1 MNKIKAVFSFGWP
14 YLARYWQRLVI
25 GVLLGF
31 IFGLANG
38 SFIWATKTTFAR
50 LTPPSALTNSVTASA
65 QTNSLSASTATTSP
79 TTTDENSLKEKLKRK
94 LNHVGDAVDHAV
106 DPWLPKLKRK
116 IDMKQIIGGLLL
128 LPLLVGIRGAA
139 SYLSTYCLSWVSE
152 RAMNNLRVDILAKLN
167 TLSLDFYHRSKT
179 GDLLQRVNSD
189 TIALQQTLSLGFS
202 DLVKEPITIIILLTG
217 LLMLSVKLTLFALLF
232 MPLCI
237 VPIVVLGRK
246 VRRASKDSSA
256 PFIAQLSLLVEAFS
270 GVRVIKAFALENR
283 QLERFRENC
292 KQLTSH
298 GIRGMKAKA
307 LVNPI
312 IEVIA
317 LTGLGALIVYIVASD
332 TTLSDM
338 MGFLVGTFMLLEPI
352 KKLANA
358 HVTFE
363 QTSVGVGRLMALL
376 AEQPTIKEA
385 QSPKAL
391 PQFKSVVAFE
401 NVTFSYGDKPA
412 LHGVTVKIPRGCK
425 LGLAGESGSGKSTM
439 INLLMRF
446 YDPTIGKVQIDG
458 IDLKDLAFADL
469 RNSMALVSQDNIL
482 FDQTVAE
489 NIGCGKH
496 VATREEIEEA
506 AKAASAHE
514 FIVQLPQ
521 GYDTRIGERGQTLS
535 GGQRQRIAIARAFIR
550 NAPILVLDEA
560 TASLDSHAE
569 MEVQA
574 AIERLEKNKTVIC
587 VAHRLSTLMEM
598 DQIIVLK
605 DGRVVEQG
613 TFDELIRVGGAFAG
627 MARKQGIYAQMQNVA

>member
-1 MNKIKAVFSFGWP
+1 
-14 YLARYWQRLVI
+14 R
-25 GVLLGF
+25 
-31 IFGLANG
+31 
-38 SFIWATKTTFAR
+38 
-50 LTPPSALTNSVTASA
+50 
-65 QTNSLSASTATTSP
+65 
-79 TTTDENSLKEKLKRK
+79 
-94 LNHVGDAVDHAV
+94 AV
-106 DPWLPKLKRK
+106 DPWLPKMKRK
-116 IDMKQIIGGLLL
+116 LDTKQIIGGLLL
-128 LPLLVGIRGAA
+128 LPFLVAIRGAVG
-139 SYLSTYCLSWVSE
+139 YLSTYCLSWVSE
-152 RAMNNLRVDILAKLN
+152 RAINDLRVDILAKLN

-189 TIALQQTLSLGFS
+189 TIALQQALSLGFS
-202 DLVKEPITIIILLTG
+202 DLVKEPITIVLL
-217 LLMLSVKLTLFALLF
+217 LASVMLVSVKLTMFAVMF

-237 VPIVVLGRK
+237 IPIVVLGRK
-246 VRRASKDSSA
+246 VRRASKAGSV
-256 PFIAQLSLLVEAFS
+256 PYITQLSLLVEAFS
-270 GVRVIKAFALENR
+270 GVRVIKAFALEGR
-283 QLERFRENC
+283 QLERFRETC
-292 KQLTSH
+292 RQLTSH
-298 GIRGMKAKA
+298 GLKGMKAKA
-307 LVNPI
+307 LVNPL

-317 LTGLGALIVYIVASD
+317 LSGLGAMIVYIVYSD
-332 TTLSDM
+332 SALSDM
-338 MGFLVGTFMLLEPI
+338 MAFLVGTFMLFEPI

-363 QTSVGVGRLMALL
+363 QTSVGVGRLMDLL
-376 AEQPTIKEA
+376 AEQPSIQEA
-385 QSPKAL
+385 KSPKAL
-391 PQFKSVVAFE
+391 PQFKSVIAFE
-401 NVTFSYGDKPA
+401 NVTFSYTDKPA

-425 LGLAGESGSGKSTM
+425 LGIAGESGSGKSTM

-446 YDPTIGKVQIDG
+446 YDPTIGTVKIDG

-496 VATREEIEEA
+496 GATRAEIEEA

-514 FIVQLPQ
+514 FITRLPQ

-605 DGRVVEQG
+605 EGRVVEQG
-613 TFDELIRVGGAFAG
+613 AFDELLRADGAFAG
-627 MARKQGIYAQMQNVA
+627 MARKQGIQAQMQNVA